1 MVAAADTIRRHW
13 SASRLSAAAS
23 IAMVVGAAVL
33 AATASFQP
41 WVDPRLLFMDTI
53 AAADASGY
61 CCRVYYGAM
70 SHLGVVGWCL
80 TAGASLFAALCLWV
94 SGDREGRW
102 LILLAAGALS
112 LLLGLDDLLMIHE
125 LVAPG
130 RGVRQEIV
138 LAAYAA
144 AVGGYVF
151 LQRQILLSSQGVFLA
166 LAILMFGLSLGID
179 VLVHSIESM
188 VVMAEDGLKFIGIA
202 SWLVFH
208 VDLAQRSVSAQ
219 FRNPARSA

>member
-1 MVAAADTIRRHW
+1 
-13 SASRLSAAAS
+13 
-23 IAMVVGAAVL
+23 
-33 AATASFQP
+33 
-41 WVDPRLLFMDTI
+41 MDTI

-70 SHLGVVGWCL
+70 SHLGVVAWCL
-80 TAGASLFAALCLWV
+80 TAGASLFAALCLRV

-130 RGVRQEIV
+130 RGVRQEVV

-144 AVGGYVF
+144 AVGAYVF
-151 LQRQILLSSQGVFLA
+151 LQRRVLLSSQGVFLA
-166 LAILMFGLSLGID
+166 LAILLFGFSLGID

-202 SWLVFH
+202 SWLAFH
-208 VDLAQRSVSAQ
+208 VDFAQRSVSA
-219 FRNPARSA
+219 RILNPAGPA